1 MKLKSCLFAV
11 LALLA
16 NASMAQINPQPA
28 LTPLYSSYN
37 GQYTDNF
44 YTINAQEHAIAQST
58 YGYSNTGVLA
68 YMEKTQQPNTRPFKR
83 YFKGAPQLEHF
94 YTAFPDEQNFVSAN
108 GYVYEGIEGYIYEI
122 QVPGTVPMYRAA
134 KFDGA
139 TGDLVHKYTLDA
151 YELQLLTTYDGWG
164 SDGIQGY
171 VYTTPN
177 PQVSGGIIMG
187 LRCPSQSPGY
197 CNGSNANVPNYRDYY
212 FRSGNASAASTVKRG
227 TTQRMRF
234 RFWSPDFFS
243 DTNHLAFSLHGRFSL
258 GSPNALNICPSQSQ
272 ISPSCTWHRGLGMII
287 FGQPVSAANNSWPS
301 RMPNQVFTES
311 WWVAGNDSNNLRG
324 ANPSA
329 GTLVN
334 NKMYSADI
342 RVSDNGNI
350 SYSITDATT
359 GAVIKS
365 DAWNASG
372 QFTNPSSPF
381 PVELTGYTVADATG
395 SWRDYTMYI
404 TNFRVDWI
412 P

>member
-1 MKLKSCLFAV
+1 
-11 LALLA
+11 
-16 NASMAQINPQPA
+16 
-28 LTPLYSSYN
+28 
-37 GQYTDNF
+37 
-44 YTINAQEHAIAQST
+44 
-58 YGYSNTGVLA
+58 
-68 YMEKTQQPNTRPFKR
+68 MEKTQQPNTRAFKR

-94 YTAFPDEQNFVSAN
+94 YTANTEEQNFVVAN
-108 GYVYEGIEGYIYEI
+108 GYEYEGIEGYIYET

-151 YELQLLTTYDGWG
+151 YELQWLTNYDGWG

-187 LRCPSQSPGY
+187 LRCPSATPGY
-197 CNGSNANVPNYRDYY
+197 CNGSNASLPNFRDFY
-212 FRSGNASAASTVKRG
+212 FRTGNGSAASTPKRG

-234 RFWSPDFFS
+234 SFWSPDFFS

-258 GSPNALNICPSQSQ
+258 GYPDPINNICPSQSQ
-272 ISPSCTWHRGLGMII
+272 ISSSCTWHRGLGMII
-287 FGQPVSAANNSWPS
+287 FGQPVIQPPHLPPNDWPS

-311 WWVAGNDSNNLRG
+311 WWVAGNDSKNLRG
-324 ANPSA
+324 AAQTGSVL
-329 GTLVN
+329 TN
-334 NKMYSADI
+334 NRRYSADI

-350 SYSITDATT
+350 AYTITDAIT
-359 GAVIKS
+359 GTVVKS

-372 QFTNPSSPF
+372 QFTEPSSPF
-381 PVELTGYTVADATG
+381 PIELTGYTVIDATG
-395 SWRDYTMYI
+395 SWRDYTMYL